1 MSEQKICKRA
11 HRYGNV
17 IAIATIRLIAD
28 FVASNG
34 FQFGKLF
41 FPADILHQ
49 LPAWRSVGERDLTT
63 RNRMF
68 SIRPFTSYPDFAE
81 HVIEIT
87 FRSLK
92 REIADINLLCHLS
105 SLFLWTELRSGT
117 TGCGSVYPIIEHTLK
132 KPFLIFLGFCAG
144 QTRLYCSSRTVD
156 LLFVIAVDGGETR
169 ARERKRNRPRPYG

>member
-17 IAIATIRLIAD
+17 IAIATIRLVAD

-49 LPAWRSVGERDLTT
+49 LPAWRSVGERDSTT

-105 SLFLWTELRSGT
+105 SLFLWTELR
-117 TGCGSVYPIIEHTLK
+117 VRDH
-132 KPFLIFLGFCAG
+132 
-144 QTRLYCSSRTVD
+144 RLRLRLPHHRAHPEKTVFD
-156 LLFVIAVDGGETR
+156 FPRLLCWTDAVILQ
-169 ARERKRNRPRPYG
+169 